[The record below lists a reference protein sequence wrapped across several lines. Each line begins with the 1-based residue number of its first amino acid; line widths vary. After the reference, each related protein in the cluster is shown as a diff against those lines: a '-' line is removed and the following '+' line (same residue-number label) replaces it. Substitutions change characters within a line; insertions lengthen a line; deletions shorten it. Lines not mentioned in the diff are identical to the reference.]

1 MQHTYAEEQ
10 DFINLNLLKEIEQRK
25 EKPIKKPLV
34 LRALRDNVII
44 FP

>member
-1 MQHTYAEEQ
+1 MQPIYAQEQ
-10 DFINLNLLKEIEQRK
+10 DFINLNLLKEIEQKK
-25 EKPIKKPLV
+25 EKSVKKPLV